1 MATVSQVTE
10 AIYQGRFQDQMSAG
24 ADAAAKSMDK
34 LGASVEAVDER
45 VTRAERSAKTW
56 VNQLDPVTSA
66 ANRLEKA
73 QRALAQAQKALA
85 EEFAAGGDRAAAA
98 GRTIDALEAKV
109 STTKTR
115 YDALRSAGAGAA
127 KGMEEVSE
135 AAAKATNA
143 FGLAGYQIRNLT
155 AQAVDF
161 TVQVA
166 SGGGLFYPIIQQGP
180 QAVDAVGGVR
190 SALSILGQILTPTRL
205 LIGGVTTALVASA
218 IAGESQERALNSIST
233 RLRATRSD
241 YLSLTQ
247 TIESN
252 ARAIAGS
259 SGMSTDDARQA
270 GTILASTKG
279 FSGTAADLEKLTRTS
294 EAVALMLGTT
304 VPAAA
309 EKMAAG
315 LRRPAE
321 VARQLA
327 DQDLRTLDDATLRS
341 IESLENLG
349 KRSEAGSLLM
359 EALARAAGSARDAQ
373 TPFQRS
379 LSDLGA
385 AATRAWNLIQPIVTG
400 IGTQLVGG
408 IASAISGIVS
418 LIEKVQGLGSAF
430 ADSAIGRFLLDPNH
444 PAAQWLNRQTGGFG
458 FAPSTAPLS
467 NDASQSEIRA
477 RVIAEAQAANVPIDF
492 AQRIAGQES
501 QFRQLGAN
509 GRILTSP
516 AGALGT
522 MQIMPATAAGLGI
535 DATDINQ
542 NIAGG
547 IKLLAQLLQRYGG
560 DQSLAAA
567 AYNAGPRRV
576 DDALAGRGTLPSETW
591 EYVRRTGGTGGRLSG
606 GAETVSVADERARSA
621 GVLSDKIRQQQE
633 RIAQTEA
640 ALATPGLDTD
650 RQTRYLE
657 LLRQQRAE
665 LDALRTPEQK
675 RTEQF
680 QDQVRVMAEAEGG
693 ARALMQAEVDEIRAA
708 QSEGRSPDV
717 ATARARAQE
726 LLNRQVQDTVN
737 QIGLE
742 TDAQELRNQ
751 AALKSVAETQKQEI
765 ATKAYKEALKYG
777 AEGSAEFEQN
787 LQLLTRA
794 YTQQQ
799 QVANAAA
806 LIPSI
811 KEMEQGNEQLKLQT
825 SLITASTAERE
836 RALAL
841 AQAEKQIRD
850 ANADGTPEAA
860 RLRAAAEAS
869 ASLRVEN
876 QQLTNSWQELQNF
889 GTRAFDRIGSAIT
902 EAFVNGKESA
912 VSFASVAKA
921 LLSEVIQL
929 MLKMAVINP
938 LQNAAF
944 GTNLGTL
951 GSLFGMFGSGASAA
965 SGTGNLNDAID
976 GANLSVLRQGTGLA
990 GGLSKLSDTVSGVGK
1005 IFGNNLTFNTGIGSV
1020 DRFANSTAYGG
1031 VNGSNIS
1038 YGSAAAGALGV
1049 AGGAYGIYSGIQTGG
1064 AKGTAQGI
1072 AGAASVAGG
1081 ASTLLGG
1088 AAAGGIIAGIGA
1100 VAPYVAVAALIASY
1114 FLSGQ
1119 KPSDMT
1125 GTSTVNLQTGDV
1137 TEGGLTGKRY
1147 SAQNRTEAASIAAQ
1161 GFTLADTYKTLMGV
1175 DYIPEAYQVS
1185 VGNRDGIG
1193 LRIGDTTQTF
1203 ERTDEGAQELAK
1215 ALTSAII
1222 QAGASIASND
1232 VKTVVQNSGSDVD
1245 TITANLQ
1252 WYQTTY
1258 RALNETTEATS
1269 EWGKQLAA
1277 LKQPYEE
1284 AIAKAAELGLGTENI
1299 AAKMG
1304 EAVAELE
1311 RQRSETVQSYRDSYA
1326 ARYASAT
1333 GQDTLDVALNSFD
1346 TSATKEVADLV
1357 AQLKA
1362 LGFAAGE
1369 ANDKFGEQVQLE
1381 QALAAERDALIR
1393 QYQQQKAANDNSLLD
1408 RYQSATGNG
1417 STLDGA
1423 MWDYNRKALQ
1433 EWIAATTDGVTDL
1446 TLLARAQAEERLAIE
1461 RQYAEQARQLQLS
1474 QLQNTASLADRQG
1487 AATGYNSTLEGALAS
1502 FDRKAQIERLQA
1514 AQDGVTSMVDLEKTL
1529 AVERLA
1535 VQKQYE
1541 QQALQTQLS
1550 AMQTLASQSKVLT
1563 NWLDSQSLSSEILS
1577 PENRLAEAQRQF
1589 QSSLD
1594 AARAAGPGEAD
1605 LSAVTSAAS
1614 SLISAGLAVNA
1625 SSPAQAALEG
1635 WVRQAV
1641 SGLGTGLGL
1650 PAFTDDI
1657 TGALALVQSAIV
1669 EATNNVQASVD
1680 ALRAEMNLWRLQEK
1694 ARAA

>member
-10 AIYQGRFQDQMSAG
+10 AVYQGRFQDQMSAG
-24 ADAAAKSMDK
+24 ADAATKAMDK

-66 ANRLEKA
+66 ANRVEKA

-109 STTKTR
+109 STAKTR

-127 KGMEEVSE
+127 KGMDEVSE

-143 FGLAGYQIRNLT
+143 FGLAGYQVRNLT
-155 AQAVDF
+155 AQVVDF

-509 GRILTSP
+509 GRILTSS
-516 AGALGT
+516 AGALGV

-606 GAETVSVADERARSA
+606 SAETVSVADDRARSA

-680 QDQVRVMAEAEGG
+680 QDQVRVMAAAEGG

-742 TDAQELRNQ
+742 TAAQELRNQ

-765 ATKAYKEALKYG
+765 ATKAYKEALKSG
-777 AEGSAEFEQN
+777 AEGTAEFEQN

-799 QVANAAA
+799 QAANAAA

-850 ANADGTPEAA
+850 ANADGTPEAT

-889 GTRAFDRIGSAIT
+889 GTQAFDRIGSAIT

-912 VSFASVAKA
+912 VTFASVSKA

-938 LQNAAF
+938 LQNAVF

-951 GSLFGMFGSGASAA
+951 S
-965 SGTGNLNDAID
+965 
-976 GANLSVLRQGTGLA
+976 
-990 GGLSKLSDTVSGVGK
+990 
-1005 IFGNNLTFNTGIGSV
+1005 
-1020 DRFANSTAYGG
+1020 
-1031 VNGSNIS
+1031 
-1038 YGSAAAGALGV
+1038 
-1049 AGGAYGIYSGIQTGG
+1049 
-1064 AKGTAQGI
+1064 
-1072 AGAASVAGG
+1072 GAASVIGG
-1081 ASTLLGG
+1081 ASSGTSGGLGGLSGISSLLSFSKLSSTVSGWLSTPLWSIGNQSAATTSALSSMGGVYGPATPSAVSAAGYSTTSIGSLLGG
-1088 AAAGGIIAGIGA
+1088 AGLGFGAGSLLNTLARGNSTGGTVGSAAGGLAGAAIGSIVPGVGTVLGGLIGGA
-1100 VAPYVAVAALIASY
+1100 GGGLLGGPFGGGKGFSGGTIQVEVQDGQLVVAGTRSKGKADSSEAVAALQQQVTTLNTA
-1114 FLSGQ
+1114 LSQRGLYLNAA
-1119 KPSDMT
+1119 
-1125 GTSTVNLQTGDV
+1125 GLV
-1137 TEGGLTGKRY
+1137 TE
-1147 SAQNRTEAASIAAQ
+1147 Q
-1161 GFTLADTYKTLMGV
+1161 GFGQDKRAADVAGVARSYLASDDPTIQTIIRNSLGSSL
-1175 DYIPEAYQVS
+1175 EAV
-1185 VGNRDGIG
+1185 
-1193 LRIGDTTQTF
+1193 L
-1203 ERTDEGAQELAK
+1203 
-1215 ALTSAII
+1215 
-1222 QAGASIASND
+1222 
-1232 VKTVVQNSGSDVD
+1232 SDVD
-1245 TITANLQ
+1245 WAKSVYQPMVDAAKTSAVDASEFFVNLRA
-1252 WYQTTY
+1252 QTDP
-1258 RALNETTEATS
+1258 LN
-1269 EWGKQLAA
+1269 AA
-1277 LKQPYEE
+1277 IDK
-1284 AIAKAAELGLGTENI
+1284 AKELGLATDDLAESLQKTTD
-1299 AAKMG
+1299 AA
-1304 EAVAELE
+1304 
-1311 RQRSETVQSYRDSYA
+1311 YA
-1326 ARYASAT
+1326 ARDATVLDIRQGLVSRSNAAT
-1333 GQDTLDVALNSFD
+1333 GNNS
-1346 TSATKEVADLV
+1346 LQ
-1357 AQLKA
+1357 AQLD
-1362 LGFAAGE
+1362 AAKYAG
-1369 ANDKFGEQVQLE
+1369 DVQVKQLE
-1381 QALAAERDALIR
+1381 TQLQSLDFTPGDANGRYGEVNQLIAVLEQERTALVQ
-1393 QYQQQKAANDNSLLD
+1393 QYTMQRAANDNSLWD

-1417 STLDGA
+1417 DTLEGA
-1423 MWDYNRKALQ
+1423 RWDYERKAVL
-1433 EWIAATTDGVTDL
+1433 EWQQAVADGMTDL
-1446 TLLARAQAEERLAIE
+1446 TLLAQTQAEERL
-1461 RQYAEQARQLQLS
+1461 
-1474 QLQNTASLADRQG
+1474 
-1487 AATGYNSTLEGALAS
+1487 
-1502 FDRKAQIERLQA
+1502 QIERNYAEKAEALRQETLQ
-1514 AQDGVTSMVDLEKTL
+1514 SELS
-1529 AVERLA
+1529 
-1535 VQKQYE
+1535 
-1541 QQALQTQLS
+1541 ALQTLK
-1550 AMQTLASQSKVLT
+1550 SQSDVLT
-1563 NWLDSQSLSSEILS
+1563 GWLDSQKLSSSLNS
-1577 PENRLAEAQRQF
+1577 PSAALAEAQRQF
-1589 QSSLD
+1589 STAMD
-1594 AARAAGPGEAD
+1594 AARTAGPGQAD

-1614 SLISAGLAVNA
+1614 SVISAGSAYYGT
-1625 SSPAQAALEG
+1625 SSGQAALEAM
-1635 WVRQAV
+1635 VRQ
-1641 SGLGTGLGL
+1641 SITSLGAQLDL
-1650 PAFTDDI
+1650 PAFTDDVV
-1657 TGALALVQSAIV
+1657 GAVA
-1669 EATNNVQASVD
+1669 
-1680 ALRAEMNLWRLQEK
+1680 RLQAAQETGTATLAAK
-1694 ARAA
+1694 LDAIYAELRTQRLQRAA